1 MNRKMMKKTMAI
13 VICFTMILTSFAS
26 TVFAA
31 SAFEGMIDGSRDF
44 ASVPATPCSTYEK
57 VSGFA
62 GKESGDTIY
71 QLTSVK
77 GVSPGTGTSL
87 LPVPVN
93 GDTTTKFYEVSFM
106 LTDNSAG
113 IIFRNQIWKTGTGN
127 ITPRW
132 EVSTEGF
139 AKEVWSDK
147 KVYVNNL
154 RFETNKWYN
163 LAFVIPNPTGEST
176 SGSQKV
182 ELYVNGVKKD
192 DIDVGSAV
200 SGWRR
205 IQYEPSSNASSVVY
219 GYVDN
224 IRMGGT
230 TYDNSINLAPALTVK
245 DSSIISVLQDGT
257 LTLAKSATVAQV
269 KNAITKSDD
278 TTLRIYNGSALLED
292 SDNVPTGATLVAAA
306 KNGTDKERTYSYYTV
321 GKAVKTFEGILD
333 GSTELND
340 GSCTTVET
348 VDGLWGKA
356 SDDKVYA
363 FTGNNIDQTQAK
375 HVMPFAIIQENEC
388 KQKVFETSFML
399 PYGSEGFGLIIHKW
413 GIGDQ
418 SNTQDSVFFKP
429 DGIYINYTTPQIL
442 NYNFDYNK
450 WYNLAFVI
458 PGQIDDSLINVDT
471 ATFYVNG
478 VEIGNLPMLKTK
490 GMRRLLICSG
500 SESQSP
506 TSPFVYMDNLR
517 LTDTVYSNA
526 TYDTV
531 DAVNFSAFDADAA
544 AGKLYITDPVTANEI
559 INDITGLE
567 EDSYI
572 TILAANGTPLSG
584 TDNVVDGSKVAIA
597 AKNGT
602 NLIRTI
608 SYYSVKQLDYD
619 AKIIVLKDG
628 SAAGSV
634 YDNDSSLTFSAS
646 FTNYSGET
654 YKPVFYVAIYKGGEL
669 IGLEMDN
676 ATLSNIGDSDTLTAG
691 ISNMPQNR
699 EGTSIKIMLL
709 DSETLMP
716 YTVSKELCYNLSE
729 TDTSLYIIGDSVAQ
743 SYDTPAGN
751 TTETNKSPF
760 IQGWGFWIDNYLND
774 NVNVVNYAR
783 SGWDTDRYLYPNGIY
798 TKADGVRELNS
809 ELVTKSGTRKSVNS
823 DELYKCW
830 PSIKGV
836 IKPGDYL
843 IIALGINDSGS
854 ANVSTAA
861 FRENLSVLC
870 TEAQALGVNVIFSTP
885 TISGGKWGDVWSFSE
900 TYGNYGAIAQSVA
913 DTYHATCLPTG
924 ATLSE
929 LYNQILADYKLKNPS
944 DTDAVAKN
952 FVRAQFHR
960 YTQIFNASVE
970 NGGFGFNID
979 DEIND
984 NIHFNDRGA
993 KRLAEVIA
1001 TLIVNSNSTLKDYII
1016 NLND

>member
-1 MNRKMMKKTMAI
+1 MNRKMMKKIMTI

-31 SAFEGMIDGSRDF
+31 SAVEGMIDGSQDF
-44 ASVPATPCSTYEK
+44 ASVPATACSRYEK

-62 GKESGDTIY
+62 GKESDDTIY
-71 QLTSVK
+71 SLTSVQ
-77 GVSPGTGTSL
+77 GVSPGTSTSV

-93 GDTTTKFYEVSFM
+93 SNTSTKFYEVSFM
-106 LTDNSAG
+106 LTDDSAG
-113 IIFRNQIWKTGTGN
+113 IIFRNQIWKTGSGS
-127 ITPRW
+127 ITPQW
-132 EVSTEGF
+132 EVSTRGF
-139 AKEVWSDK
+139 ATNVWSDGSRT
-147 KVYVNNL
+147 YVDDVS
-154 RFETNKWYN
+154 FETNKWYN
-163 LAFVIPNPTGEST
+163 LSFVISNATDDST
-176 SGSQKV
+176 QIV
-182 ELYVNGVKKD
+182 ELYVNGVKKA

-205 IQYEPSSNASSVVY
+205 IQYEPNSNASSVLY

-224 IRMGGT
+224 IRMGGE
-230 TYDNSINLAPALTVK
+230 TYDNSINLAPALTVN

-257 LTLAKSATVAQV
+257 ITLAKPATVAQI
-269 KNAITKSDD
+269 KNAVTKSDD

-321 GKAVKTFEGILD
+321 GKAIKTFDGILD
-333 GSTELND
+333 GSTSLTS
-340 GSCTTVET
+340 GSYTTVET

-363 FTGNNIDQTQAK
+363 FTGNNVTQTAAN
-375 HVMPFAIIQENEC
+375 HVMPFSIIPYSEC

-399 PYGSEGFGLIIHKW
+399 PYGSKGFGLIIHKW
-413 GIGDQ
+413 ETADQ
-418 SNTQDSVFFKP
+418 QRTEDSVYFKP
-429 DGIYINYTTPQIL
+429 DGIYISYKTPQIL

-450 WYNLAFVI
+450 WYNVAFVI
-458 PGQIDDSLINVDT
+458 PGQIGDSLSGGT

-478 VEIGNLPMLKTK
+478 EEIGTLPMLETS
-490 GMRRLLICSG
+490 GMRRLVICSA
-500 SESQSP
+500 STSQSLE
-506 TSPFVYMDNLR
+506 SPFVYMDNLR

-531 DAVNFSAFDADAA
+531 DAVNFSAFDTDAA
-544 AGKLYITDPVTANEI
+544 SGKLYITQPVTADDI

-572 TILAANGTPLSG
+572 TILAADGTPLLG
-584 TDNVVDGSKVAIA
+584 TANVVDGSKVAIA

-602 NLIRTI
+602 NLTRTI
-608 SYYSVKQLDYD
+608 SYYSVKQLEYD

-628 SAAGSV
+628 LAAGSV

-676 ATLSNIGDSDTLTAG
+676 ATLSNIGGSDTLTAG
-691 ISNMPQNR
+691 MSNMPQNR

-743 SYDTPAGN
+743 SYETPAGN
-751 TTETNKSPF
+751 TSEINKSPF

-783 SGWDTDRYLYPNGIY
+783 SGWDTDKYLYPNGIY

-809 ELVTKSGTRKSVNS
+809 ELLTINGTLKSVNS

-830 PSIKGV
+830 PSIKEE
-836 IKPGDYL
+836 IKAGDYL

-854 ANVSTAA
+854 ANVSQDA

-870 TEAQALGVNVIFSTP
+870 TEAQVLGVNVIFSTP
-885 TISGGKWGDVWSFSE
+885 TISGGKWDEVWSFSE
-900 TYGNYGAIAQSVA
+900 TYRDYGAIAQSVA

-924 ATLSE
+924 ATLSN

-944 DTDAVAKN
+944 DSDAVAKN

-960 YTQIFNASVE
+960 YTQVFNASVE
-970 NGGFGFNID
+970 DGGFGFNIVN
-979 DEIND
+979 EIND